1 MAQIKTG
8 LLVGSVSGG
17 NDKSFQIINNRAAAL
32 LEEYLVG
39 IVWWFSRT
47 AMEQSI
53 CRPLISIRLSVDSSN
68 FPRSAELKVV
78 VRQMSFPLFQ
88 FAARGDVV
96 AGVVRLHTH
105 TSQESTSSSKH
116 CQLLSC
122 CSWIHCFLLCSRA
135 LMEGEDSSSIFI
147 IPSDGLFSL
156 SDSCTI
162 YIFMLS
168 DLFNL
173 LVNNLKS
180 QMYPYPSHTYSSTV
194 LFTIGSPSD

>member
-105 TSQESTSSSKH
+105 THPRRAHHHQNTV
-116 CQLLSC
+116 SC
-122 CSWIHCFLLCSRA
+122 SAAVVEYTVFCFAQGR
-135 LMEGEDSSSIFI
+135 
-147 IPSDGLFSL
+147 
-156 SDSCTI
+156 
-162 YIFMLS
+162 
-168 DLFNL
+168 
-173 LVNNLKS
+173 
-180 QMYPYPSHTYSSTV
+180 
-194 LFTIGSPSD
+194 